1 MRLGCPSHIG
11 TGTFIAGCQ
20 PGRDR
25 AGEGL
30 RCIFRLFWAGL
41 AACDFSGRTRRE
53 RVALATGRGKAT
65 GFMGPYVPWSY
76 ICNLFDTPSWAWEV
90 STVVFFFFS
99 RKKMP
104 FKGYR
109 GKKYWCMPTVAER
122 TVLWVHIECL
132 QGTPGTVGWTLKMEK
147 AKGPATVG
155 WKTGRNSV

>member
-90 STVVFFFFS
+90 STVVFFFFLEKNAFQRLS
-99 RKKMP
+99 RKKILMYAHSSWEDSLVSTHWMP
-104 FKGYR
+104 PRDPRNCWLDFKDGE
-109 GKKYWCMPTVAER
+109 G
-122 TVLWVHIECL
+122 
-132 QGTPGTVGWTLKMEK
+132 
-147 AKGPATVG
+147 
-155 WKTGRNSV
+155 